1 MARYKH
7 DDYAQMKLVRVS
19 FEQQILP
26 GTFEHTLSE
35 LIDGPCID
43 PTQRLGICV
52 HTHPFPYSDLCF
64 YIGRPGTGTAA
75 MPYPSAD
82 RELESVDP
90 RRGSA
95 E

>member
-7 DDYAQMKLVRVS
+7 YDYAQMKLVPVS

-52 HTHPFPYSDLCF
+52 HTHPFPYSDLCSTSD
-64 YIGRPGTGTAA
+64 GRERVRP
-75 MPYPSAD
+75 
-82 RELESVDP
+82 P
-90 RRGSA
+90 RHIRRQIANYSR
-95 E
+95 